1 MTEIQQDIAENIA
14 KYGWHFM
21 AVYSPA
27 DDSEPL
33 APFGYS
39 IGMAEHGL
47 PEFIIFGL
55 DTNVAHS
62 LISSAIREMRDDLKA
77 APADGSVTNE
87 LATVPMVYRDVPA
100 EDAAKEHTVQA
111 EVRYGRAVPVVQI
124 VWPDRNGKFPWDS
137 GCEPAVARLQSE
149 IVDWTHEDVPGR
161 MH

>member
-1 MTEIQQDIAENIA
+1 MKIQQDIAENIV

-21 AVYSPA
+21 GVFSPA
-27 DDSEPL
+27 DDPKPL

-55 DTNVAHS
+55 RQDQAHAVVS
-62 LISSAIREMRDDLKA
+62 NAVSEMRDNLKA
-77 APADGSVTNE
+77 APADGHVTNE
-87 LATVPMVYRDVPA
+87 LASVPMIYRDVPA

-124 VWPDRNGKFPWDS
+124 VWPDRDGKFPWEP
-137 GCEPAVARLQSE
+137 GCDPA
-149 IVDWTHEDVPGR
+149 
-161 MH
+161 

>member
-1 MTEIQQDIAENIA
+1 M
-14 KYGWHFM
+14 
-21 AVYSPA
+21 
-27 DDSEPL
+27 

-55 DTNVAHS
+55 ENAAHA

-124 VWPDRNGKFPWDS
+124 VWPDRNGRFPWDP
-137 GCEPAVARLQSE
+137 GCEPAVARVQSE
-149 IVDWTHEDVPGR
+149 IVDWTRSPPGGAR
-161 MH
+161 H